1 MSLRRRLT
9 LSLCTILVLFSINVG
24 THFWGSYARQ
34 ESMLAYRSS
43 VTAAQ
48 LSTDAAQLLENQ
60 RQQILVLETLRETT
74 GDMLDGDELADAE
87 ADIASIDSKLTELG
101 ALTSEV
107 TRPQYEKLA
116 GVLPQFQRS
125 RLRQ

>member
-74 GDMLDGDELADAE
+74 GDMLDAQELADAE
-87 ADIASIDSKLTELG
+87 ADIASIERKLEELG

-107 TRPQYEKLA
+107 TRPQYERLQQA
-116 GVLPQFQRS
+116 GRYLLDS
-125 RLRQ
+125 